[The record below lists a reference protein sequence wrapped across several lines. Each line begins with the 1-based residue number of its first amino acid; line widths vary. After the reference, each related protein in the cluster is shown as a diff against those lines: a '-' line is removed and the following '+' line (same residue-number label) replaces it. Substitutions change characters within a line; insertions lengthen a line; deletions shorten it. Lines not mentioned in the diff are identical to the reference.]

1 MKLQYRAIEGT
12 NTQTRRLAYL
22 TAIVSAL
29 RHESFSRQ
37 FLLTKLVQWNEEHKG
52 DLEKYLVKTGEV
64 RRNSAGAHYLEL
76 TTKLGIITPIAGAY
90 RVTRIGLVLYELIQ
104 RYKRNDNPFV
114 LNDVEKIF
122 YTYQLLG
129 RDADMLLTIMDHI
142 AQAEESSLSQ
152 LQKSFQKDFL
162 RRLEQKSP
170 VCQDESVRQ
179 RLLERRIEVSD
190 KWMKPE
196 LYAEHLVPPRL
207 NWLLDLGFLKQN
219 EFRRHHYVFGAK
231 GTDLLSAIPTLE
243 CGSFHHDITER
254 WLASEYWE
262 IAARTL
268 AHIESQ
274 VYWERIDEEQKCNL
288 AKPLLL
294 EIFEVFR
301 YSSVPKVSL
310 TQALLYLGIRILLDH
325 KIIVCPATLGDWL
338 SLPRMIDRRRYAV
351 RFSPRENESYI
362 TVTAI

>member
-1 MKLQYRAIEGT
+1 
-12 NTQTRRLAYL
+12 
-22 TAIVSAL
+22 
-29 RHESFSRQ
+29 
-37 FLLTKLVQWNEEHKG
+37 
-52 DLEKYLVKTGEV
+52 
-64 RRNSAGAHYLEL
+64 
-76 TTKLGIITPIAGAY
+76 
-90 RVTRIGLVLYELIQ
+90 
-104 RYKRNDNPFV
+104 
-114 LNDVEKIF
+114 
-122 YTYQLLG
+122 
-129 RDADMLLTIMDHI
+129 MDHV
-142 AQAEESSLSQ
+142 AQAEESYLSH
-152 LQKSFQKDFL
+152 LQKSFQTDFL

-179 RLLERRIEVSD
+179 YLLERRTKVSNE
-190 KWMKPE
+190 WMKPE
-196 LYAEHLVPPRL
+196 KYAEHLVPPRL

-219 EFRRHHYVFGAK
+219 EFRQHYYVFRAE
-231 GTDLLSAIPTLE
+231 GTDLLSVIPTLE

-268 AHIESQ
+268 THIESQ
-274 VYWERIDEEQKCNL
+274 VCWERIDEEQKCNL

-310 TQALLYLGIRILLDH
+310 TQALLYLVIRILMDH
-325 KIIVCPATLGDWL
+325 KIIVCPVILGDWL
-338 SLPRMIDRRRYAV
+338 SLPRVIDRRRYAV